1 MRPNPNSLLKQRFQ
15 IMSVDNSPKFS
26 PTNVLPTILNSRK
39 LSILIGFGAMFSIV
53 ALLTMASLMWG
64 LGSIQDN
71 LDEIIGTHRDKMRL
85 VVEMRN
91 AARARTMC
99 LSNMILFEDPF
110 DKDDQYL
117 LFNKHGAAFVR
128 ARLSLLQSDLTQ
140 EEQDILEAQGKFSG
154 QAVPVQNEV
163 VDYIYADEMEK
174 AHTLLANEAI
184 PFQNQVM
191 EELTNLYNYQEQAS
205 DLTIKQTESDYR
217 ATRLWII
224 IFSTA
229 AGFIGILV
237 ALLIVRRNKQASEDR
252 EQHLKEIENANTKL
266 KLAKLQAEKANMS
279 KSQFLA
285 NMSHELRTPLNAIIG
300 YSELIKEELNDDDTT
315 SAALDDCDK
324 ILVSGTHLLNLINE
338 VLDLSKIEAGKMK
351 VSYDEFQ
358 VNELVESVVGIIS
371 PLAEKNGNSIDVSYQ
386 TDSFTMVSDT
396 VKVKQILMNLVSN
409 ANKFTK
415 NGSVSITVNSVV
427 VNGVS
432 CFNFQ
437 VNDNGIGIESKQLGR
452 IFDPF
457 EQVDLSMTRQ
467 YQGTGLGLTI
477 TKRFCEMLGGTIKIK
492 SSPGQ
497 GTTCNVILPAHDVR
511 SNSDN
516 GNLANEKLAS

>member
-1 MRPNPNSLLKQRFQ
+1 MHA
-15 IMSVDNSPKFS
+15 DNSSRFS
-26 PTNVLPTILNSRK
+26 PVNVLPTVLNSRK

-53 ALLTMASLMWG
+53 ALLTMAALTWG
-64 LGSIQDN
+64 LGSIQDD
-71 LDEIIGTHRDKMRL
+71 LDEIIGTHREKMRL

-99 LSNMILFEDPF
+99 LSNMILFDDPF

-128 ARLSLLQSDLTQ
+128 ARLRLLQSELSK
-140 EEQDILEAQGKFSG
+140 EEKDILAAQGKYSG
-154 QAVPVQNEV
+154 QAVPLQNQV

-174 AHTLLANEAI
+174 AHALLTNEAI
-184 PFQNQVM
+184 PFQNKVM
-191 EELTNLYNYQEQAS
+191 EELTNLYNYQERAS
-205 DLTIKQTESDYR
+205 DFTIKQTEKNYR
-217 ATRLWII
+217 STRLWII
-224 IFSTA
+224 VFSTT

-237 ALLIVRRNKQASEDR
+237 ALLIVRRNRQASDDR
-252 EQHLKEIENANTKL
+252 EQHLREIEHANTQL
-266 KLAKLQAEKANMS
+266 EFAIEQAEKANMS

-300 YSELIKEELNDDDTT
+300 YSELIKEELNDNDTPA
-315 SAALDDCDK
+315 AALDDCDK

-338 VLDLSKIEAGKMK
+338 VLDLSKIEAGKMQ
-351 VSYDEFQ
+351 VSNTEFQ
-358 VNELVESVVGIIS
+358 INELVDSVVGIIA
-371 PLAEKNGNSIDVSYQ
+371 PLAEKNGNKIHVNYQ
-386 TDSFTMVSDT
+386 TASFTMESDA

-415 NGSVSITVNSVV
+415 NGAVSVNVNSAIE
-427 VNGVS
+427 NGVS
-432 CFNFQ
+432 FFSFQ
-437 VNDNGIGIESKQLGR
+437 VSDNGIGIESKQLSR

-477 TKRFCEMLGGTIKIK
+477 TKRFCEMLGGTITIQ
-492 SSPGQ
+492 SSPGK
-497 GTTCNVILPAHDVR
+497 GTTCHVSLPAHAVR
-511 SNSDN
+511 SNKDKP
-516 GNLANEKLAS
+516 NLPEKKLAS